1 MPVISVINYKGGVG
15 KTTITANLAA
25 ELAYRGK
32 SVLLIDLDP
41 QASLTFSFITV
52 DEWSENYAD
61 TTTIK
66 NWYDAFIDYDQNLDL
81 SSLIIAPDEVNSR
94 VDDGV
99 VDMICSHISLIN
111 VDVELAARVGGAAT
125 PRQMRTNYLT
135 VHSRLV
141 DGLNADGVADKYNYV
156 LIDCPPNFNMVTKTA
171 IVASDG
177 ILIPAIPDF
186 LSTRGVNELTR
197 HINELVREFNS
208 FADQSNNRDRI
219 YPSIVGVAPT
229 MVQLYGGQPI
239 GAQRT
244 FIERL
249 KNTTNELKPTTKL
262 PVFDASIRR
271 NNSMYG
277 TSPGYGV
284 PVVLMGGSAYADV
297 RNELESLTDE
307 FEERVKGL

>member
-1 MPVISVINYKGGVG
+1 MSVISVINYKGGVG

-25 ELAYRGK
+25 ELAYRGER
-32 SVLLIDLDP
+32 VLLIDLDP

-81 SSLIIAPDEVNSR
+81 SSLIITPDEVNSR

-99 VDMICSHISLIN
+99 VDMVCSHISLIN

-125 PRQMRTNYLT
+125 TRQMRTNYLT
-135 VHSRLV
+135 VHSRLI
-141 DGLNADGVADKYNYV
+141 DGLIADDVPDKYNHV

-219 YPSIVGVAPT
+219 YPSIIGVAPT
-229 MVQLYGGQPI
+229 MVQPI
-239 GAQRT
+239 RRSADWRAANFHRAAQEHNQRT
-244 FIERL
+244 QTHNQTAGVRRVYSSKQQHVRHFTGVWSARRADGR
-249 KNTTNELKPTTKL
+249 
-262 PVFDASIRR
+262 VSIRGCSQR
-271 NNSMYG
+271 
-277 TSPGYGV
+277 T
-284 PVVLMGGSAYADV
+284 
-297 RNELESLTDE
+297 
-307 FEERVKGL
+307 

>member
-25 ELAYRGK
+25 ELAWRGD

-52 DEWSENYAD
+52 DSWNKNYAD
-61 TTTIK
+61 TKTIK
-66 NWYDAFIDYDQNLDL
+66 NWYDAFIDYNQNLDL
-81 SSLIIAPDEVNSR
+81 SSLIIAPGEVNSH

-135 VHSRLV
+135 VHSRLI

-177 ILIPAIPDF
+177 ILVPAIPDY
-186 LSTRGVNELTR
+186 LSTRGIRELFRHGAELVNE
-197 HINELVREFNS
+197 FNG
-208 FADQSNNRDRI
+208 FADQSDNHGRI
-219 YPSIVGVAPT
+219 NPSIIGIVPT
-229 MVQLYGGQPI
+229 MVQIYRGEPI
-239 GAQRT
+239 GAQQSVIEHLKRT
-244 FIERL
+244 TRPKML
-249 KNTTNELKPTTKL
+249 
-262 PVFDASIRR
+262 FDAYIRR
-271 NNSMYG
+271 NNSTFG
-277 TSPGYGV
+277 TAPRYGV
-284 PVVLMGGSAYADV
+284 PVVLMGGSAYANV
-297 RNELESLTDE
+297 RNELEELTDE
-307 FEERVKGL
+307 FEKRIEDLR